1 MKALCAMIAFAAAGF
16 LSACSSKM
24 DQVWTA
30 TKSTPVYASESDT
43 EQKVL
48 FTLNAGDT
56 CTPVREVVMKEYLHT
71 EISCGKGRGWVIDKQ
86 NFKIKSTG

>member
-56 CTPVREVVMKEYLHT
+56 
-71 EISCGKGRGWVIDKQ
+71 
-86 NFKIKSTG
+86 